1 MKKPKMKRIFRRG
14 MVFSYNQEFANF
26 ACMRPHVF
34 AIALT
39 SIMISCFTAS
49 AAGAKAA
56 GRNSEKTDFHVLT
69 DLWEQ
74 YEQAYRKD
82 LPKDQLKILEQIK
95 KEAGSKR
102 LPWDFYDAVKRCE
115 QVAVQINWKER
126 ESRRSAT
133 RKEIADFDE
142 PVVSFF
148 DNYDERKA
156 IFTSQSERL
165 AKAHNPAFYLED
177 WRITSPIYGKALTE
191 NLQNDLE
198 YAAWSL
204 FLNRQIDS
212 AEVSKTAGTRYPLQQ
227 LIEFQFII
235 NDEVG
240 VFRSQATNTEQL
252 QAFAKRYSNKA
263 VSLLAR
269 QALLN
274 QQFRQLEEKDA
285 SSAEYLQLKVDCE
298 QFEKDRRTF
307 AKTEKT
313 LAESCTQVKQLLE
326 TLDSKEINFSIKDGF
341 LEAHLRNLDKVTVK
355 VTKDK
360 KTLFTKTLSN
370 TTESFY
376 RTDTLRMALP
386 DLDDDTYN
394 VECANGKCTSEAIWN
409 KYTLS
414 AAFKTDRDGYWAW
427 ATDYITGEPVKGYE
441 NGPLAITPNK
451 EKQLQ
456 VSITEN
462 GHIRR
467 SGYGWTGNSNFA
479 PEAVRPEL
487 RAMLLTDRSA
497 FSPEETVY
505 FKAIIYTEAES
516 LTISRGKSITAI
528 LHDAQGE
535 EISRKTLTTGEFGSA
550 DGSFFLPR
558 RERNGYYEIRIET
571 DGKYLTSKSIRVDD
585 FVLPTFALTFDRIE
599 QPIYSGET
607 ARVTGTVKA
616 YSGHSLAGADIKAT
630 IGRWGENLED
640 RKLELDDQ
648 GRFIIEFQTDST
660 QNYNYYNIEITVV
673 DGTGET
679 KQFSQYVHTRPKPT
693 NEEKPRNYYFEDLS
707 DETSAAL
714 KAVTGTRK
722 VWALVEVYGPYAQL
736 IESHVEVIEA
746 GTEAK
751 PAQKTFRRELRPGDP
766 DEITLSVTYF
776 HDGRSEHDEA
786 ICRRRDSSLDLPLE
800 FTRLLDTTAPGAQYT
815 FTIRTAPGVEC
826 AATIFDKSSETI
838 LPNHWGNVRITRYL
852 KSSPY
857 YQMRPGT
864 NNAGS
869 RIRAFGYTMKS
880 ANMMLASAARVEM
893 DDAVEEE
900 AFADAEAPMVQDA
913 GADIPIREDFSTT
926 IAWEPC
932 LRSDKDGNIS
942 FTFRN
947 ADKLSTFFVQL
958 FAHDKQMRNET
969 LRKEMLVTLPVK
981 IAVVEPQFLYS
992 NDTYRARITL
1002 SSAVARPVSGTLTV
1016 NGRAEHLTV
1025 PTMGQT
1031 AAEVPVTLEAGAGE
1045 LTLTAVFRPDDG
1057 AEGADG
1063 IRVRVPVRKPEQ
1075 SLTEAHSGVLLAGAD
1090 REALIRQLR
1099 GEFTLLPGE
1108 SAELREI
1115 SILQMVREAVPQEF
1129 ELGSDNSISLMKTL
1143 YASALAVR
1151 LGSPGLSEQQLAE
1164 LTDKLLACRKSD
1176 GGFAWFAEMN
1186 SSPIVTAVMLEW
1198 LGAMRE
1204 RGLTVPSGL
1213 STVVPAAVQYLD
1225 RSFFGETDRPWWC
1238 GRISLDQYLYVRS
1251 RFAGEPFGQK
1261 VDRETAASVRSLLVP
1276 SGNLGL
1282 QGAVFAKA
1290 RRLLTLKA
1298 LASSDEGLALAR
1310 KLGIKLFAAPRIR
1323 KTIERDTESLTQYA
1337 VKHPHGGIY
1346 YPNAVMPWRGLLEN
1360 ELYAHSL
1367 LCQLMAG
1374 QGKMEI
1380 AEGIRLWL
1388 MLQKETQEWRSCP
1401 ATVDALACVLDG
1413 SAETLDTRVVALS
1426 GTVTLPFESVVAT
1439 GNGMKI
1445 ECEYYVET
1453 SGSGA
1458 RGLTSE
1464 SGRVLLREGDV
1475 LHVGSK
1481 VIAVYRI
1488 WNEENRSFVRIQA
1501 PRPAC
1506 LRPAQQLSGYWRG
1519 AYRSVGTYASTYWF
1533 ETYPEEKTTLEETF
1547 YVTQSGVFHSAIPVI
1562 ESLYAP
1568 HYRANGIAA
1577 PTFLCE

>member
-1 MKKPKMKRIFRRG
+1 M
-14 MVFSYNQEFANF
+14 
-26 ACMRPHVF
+26 
-34 AIALT
+34 
-39 SIMISCFTAS
+39 
-49 AAGAKAA
+49 AKAA
-56 GRNSEKTDFHVLT
+56 GQNAEKQDFHVLT
-69 DLWEQ
+69 SLWAQ
-74 YEQAYRKD
+74 YDQAYKKD

-95 KEAGSKR
+95 KEAGDKR

-126 ESRRSAT
+126 ESRRTAA

-156 IFTSQSERL
+156 IFTRQSERL
-165 AKAHNPAFYLED
+165 AKAYNPAFYHED
-177 WRITSPIYGKALTE
+177 WRITSPVYGKALIE

-204 FLNRQIDS
+204 FLSDQIDS
-212 AEVSKTAGTRYPLQQ
+212 AEVSKVAGGRYPLLQ
-227 LIEFQFII
+227 LIEFQCIT
-235 NDEVG
+235 NDEIG
-240 VFRSQATNTEQL
+240 VFRAHAVSADKL
-252 QAFAKRYSNKA
+252 QAFARKYNDKA
-263 VSLLAR
+263 VSLFAR

-274 QQFRQLEEKDA
+274 QRFGQLEEKDA
-285 SSAEYLQLKVDCE
+285 SSAEYLTFKADCE
-298 QFEKDRRTF
+298 QFEKDRNTF

-313 LAESCTQVKQLLE
+313 LAECCTQVKQLLE
-326 TLDSKEINFSIKDGF
+326 TLASKDINFSIKDGV

-370 TTESFY
+370 TTGSFY

-394 VECANGKCTSEAIWN
+394 VECSNGKYKSDATWN

-414 AAFKTDRDGYWAW
+414 AAYKTDRNGYWAW
-427 ATDYITGEPVKGYE
+427 ATDYITGEPVTGYK
-441 NGPLAITPNK
+441 NGPTKITPDK

-467 SGYGWTGNSNFA
+467 SGYGWTGNYNFA
-479 PEAVRPEL
+479 PDAIKPEL
-487 RAMLLTDRSA
+487 RALLLTDRSA
-497 FSPEETVY
+497 FQPEETVH
-505 FKAIIYTEAES
+505 FKVIVYTEAEK
-516 LTISRGKSITAI
+516 LTISKGKTLIAI

-535 EISRKTLTTGEFGSA
+535 EISRKTLTTSEFGSA

-571 DGKYLTSKSIRVDD
+571 NGKYLTSKSIRVDD

-607 ARVTGTVKA
+607 ARVSGTIKA

-630 IGRWGENLED
+630 IGRWGDTIEE
-640 RKLELDDQ
+640 RKLELDGQ
-648 GRFIIEFQTDST
+648 GHFCLEFQTDST

-679 KQFSQYVHTRPKPT
+679 KQFSQYVHTLPRPTK
-693 NEEKPRNYYFEDLS
+693 EEKPRTYYFEDLS
-707 DETSAAL
+707 DETAAAL
-714 KAVTGTRK
+714 KAVTGPRK

-736 IESHVEVIEA
+736 IESRVVVIEA

-751 PAQKTFRRELRPGDP
+751 PGEKTFRRELRPSDP
-766 DEITLSVTYF
+766 DEITISISYF
-776 HDGRSEHDEA
+776 HDGRSEHSTA
-786 ICRRRDSSLDLPLE
+786 TCRRRDTSLDLPLE
-800 FTRLLDTTAPGAQYT
+800 FTRFLDATAPGAQYT
-815 FTIRTAPGVEC
+815 FTIKTAPGVEC

-838 LPNHWGNVRITRYL
+838 LPNQWGNIRIARYL

-869 RIRAFGYTMKS
+869 RIRAFGYAMKS
-880 ANMMLASAARVEM
+880 TNMMLATAAHAESADDIAEEEVVDLQYEEAAPLADVE
-893 DDAVEEE
+893 VEE
-900 AFADAEAPMVQDA
+900 
-913 GADIPIREDFSTT
+913 ITIREDFSTT

-969 LRKEMLVTLPVK
+969 LRREMLVTLPVK

-1002 SSAVARPVSGTLTV
+1002 SSAVARPISGTLTV
-1016 NGRAEHLTV
+1016 NGRAEHLSV
-1025 PTMGQT
+1025 PAMGQI
-1031 AAEVPVTLEAGAGE
+1031 AAEVPVTLEAGADE

-1075 SLTEAHSGVLLAGAD
+1075 TLTEAHSGVLLAGAD
-1090 REALIRQLR
+1090 RDELIRQLR
-1099 GEFTLLPGE
+1099 AEFTLIPGE
-1108 SAELREI
+1108 SAAMREI
-1115 SILQMVREAVPQEF
+1115 SILDMVREAVPQEF
-1129 ELGSDNSISLMKTL
+1129 EVGSDNSISLMKTL
-1143 YASALAVR
+1143 YASSLAVR
-1151 LGSPGLSEQQLAE
+1151 LGSAGLTSQQLAA
-1164 LTDKLLACRKSD
+1164 LTEKLLACRKSD

-1186 SSPIVTAVMLEW
+1186 SSPIVTAVILDW
-1198 LGAMRE
+1198 IGSMRGH
-1204 RGLTVPSGL
+1204 GLTVPEAL
-1213 STVVPAAVQYLD
+1213 SKAIPAAVQYLD
-1225 RSFFGETDRPWWC
+1225 RSFFGKSDRPWWC

-1251 RFAGEPFGQK
+1251 QFAGEPFGQK

-1290 RRLLTLKA
+1290 RRLLTLKT

-1310 KLGIKLFAAPRIR
+1310 KLGIRLFAGSRIR

-1337 VKHPHGGIY
+1337 VKHQRGGIY
-1346 YPNAVMPWRGLLEN
+1346 YPNAVMPWRGLLES

-1367 LCQLMAG
+1367 LCQLMAS
-1374 QGKMEI
+1374 QGEKEI

-1388 MLQKETQEWRSCP
+1388 MLQKETQEWRNCP
-1401 ATVDALACVLDG
+1401 ATVNALACVLDS
-1413 SAETLDTRVVALS
+1413 SAETLNTKVIALSGTTTLPFEKVAATGNGFTISCKYYLEEEVKGGPASRTEIHEGDVLTVGTRVVA
-1426 GTVTLPFESVVAT
+1426 
-1439 GNGMKI
+1439 
-1445 ECEYYVET
+1445 
-1453 SGSGA
+1453 
-1458 RGLTSE
+1458 
-1464 SGRVLLREGDV
+1464 
-1475 LHVGSK
+1475 
-1481 VIAVYRI
+1481 VYSI

-1506 LRPAQQLSGYWRG
+1506 LRPVQQLSGYYRG
-1519 AYRSVGTYASTYWF
+1519 AYRSVGTSGSVFWF
-1533 ETYPEEKTTLEETF
+1533 ETYPEEKTTLEESF
-1547 YVTQSGVFHSAIPVI
+1547 YVSQSGLFHCAAPEI

-1568 HYRANGIAA
+1568 HYRANGPAS